1 MLRRVTTFDVELTE
15 TELTDVTVAALV
27 GELDLTVASELTERL
42 EESTAEAS
50 ALVIDLNRVH
60 FIDSAALHC
69 LFRLARDHDSLAF
82 VLEPTSPIATT
93 LAIVEL
99 GRAAPLRATLDEA
112 VSTLTPAAPA
122 A

>member
-1 MLRRVTTFDVELTE
+1 MLRRVATFEVERTDTE
-15 TELTDVTVAALV
+15 QTDVTVVALV
-27 GELDLTVASELTERL
+27 GELDVTIASELTEQL
-42 EESTAEAS
+42 EELAGVR

-82 VLEPTSPIATT
+82 ALEPTSPIATT

-99 GRAAPLRATLDEA
+99 DRAAPLWATLDEA
-112 VSTLTPAAPA
+112 VSALTPAAPA